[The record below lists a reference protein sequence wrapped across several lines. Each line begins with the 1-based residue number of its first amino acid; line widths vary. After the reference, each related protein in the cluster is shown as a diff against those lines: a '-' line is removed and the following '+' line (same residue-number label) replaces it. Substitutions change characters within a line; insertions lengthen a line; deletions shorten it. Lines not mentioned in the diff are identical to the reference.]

1 MKTKRIVFTGAG
13 KAELIECEINDPE
26 DNEVLVET
34 EYTAISA
41 GTERANL
48 MGMKN
53 LGNAVDGGTFPKTVG
68 YSGVGI
74 VKEIGCNVK
83 NISIDER
90 VLVFWGTHS
99 QYLIAREEKI
109 ISLKNYLLDP
119 KHAVFTLIAS
129 FSAAGVRKTKLEFG
143 ESAMVFGFGILGA
156 FAVQLTRIAGA
167 YPVIAADLSAQR
179 RQLALD
185 LGADFAFDP
194 SDSDF
199 TEKVKNTTHGNGVKV
214 IIEVTGQSVA
224 LKQALECAAPFG
236 RIALLGCTRVSDTAI
251 DFYQQVHRPGTE
263 IIGAHTNARPRF
275 ESRPHCWTERDD
287 CFTLLD
293 FMTHG
298 RIDMSK
304 ILSGEYS
311 PLDAPTVYNK
321 LAENIDFPV
330 GAVFDWKGLME

>member
-1 MKTKRIVFTGAG
+1 MKTKRIVFTSVG
-13 KAELIECEINDPE
+13 KAELLECEINDPK

-53 LGNAVDGGTFPKTVG
+53 LGDDVDGGSFPKSIG

-74 VKEIGCNVK
+74 VKETGKSVK
-83 NISIDER
+83 SVSQGER

-99 QYLIAREEKI
+99 QYLIAGEDKI
-109 ISLKNYLLDP
+109 ISLKNYPLDS
-119 KHAVFTLIAS
+119 KYAVFTLIAS
-129 FSAAGVRKTKLEFG
+129 FSAAGVRKTRLEFG
-143 ESAMVFGFGILGA
+143 ESAMVFGIGILGA
-156 FAVQLTRIAGA
+156 FAVQLARIAGA
-167 YPVIAADLSAQR
+167 YPVIAADLNAQR

-185 LGADFAFDP
+185 LGADYVFNP

-199 TEKVKNTTHGNGVKV
+199 TDKVKNITRDNGVKT
-214 IIEVTGQSVA
+214 IIEVTGQSAA
-224 LKQALECAAPFG
+224 LKQALDCAAPFG

-263 IIGAHTNARPRF
+263 IIGAHTFARPRF

-287 CFTLLD
+287 SLMLLD
-293 FMTHG
+293 YMIHG
-298 RIDMSK
+298 RIDLSK
-304 ILSGEYS
+304 IIIEEYS
-311 PLDAPTVYNK
+311 PTETSAIYQR
-321 LAENIDFPV
+321 LAVNDDFPV
-330 GAVFDWKGLME
+330 GAVFSWKGL